1 MGAGARRC
9 SSPAGSSIRRSKHPS
24 RPWITAWAS
33 SRMSTWCWGIFLATA
48 PRPRSSSRSTGW
60 CPGSGWAGSCSPSGR
75 RWPSSR
81 RRGDPREGF
90 LATLGHSGGRGA
102 GADAAGLR
110 LQDESARDSLA
121 APGQAGGAFLH
132 RSQGARALQARG
144 RADRRACP
152 PATGHSSQGDVVSRG
167 LAGVLATL
175 LLLAGPAAAT
185 PVDEKTVHD
194 VAAQLRCVV
203 CQSLS
208 VADSPSET
216 ASQMRGI
223 IRERLAAGES
233 PAEVRAY
240 FVEKYG
246 EWILLAPPK
255 SGFNLLV
262 WVVPF
267 VGLGLGLVLVA
278 VVLRR
283 WSRKIPPG
291 APATVDPALRERI
304 RREMSE
310 TESP

>member
-1 MGAGARRC
+1 M
-9 SSPAGSSIRRSKHPS
+9 I
-24 RPWITAWAS
+24 
-33 SRMSTWCWGIFLATA
+33 
-48 PRPRSSSRSTGW
+48 
-60 CPGSGWAGSCSPSGR
+60 
-75 RWPSSR
+75 
-81 RRGDPREGF
+81 
-90 LATLGHSGGRGA
+90 
-102 GADAAGLR
+102 
-110 LQDESARDSLA
+110 
-121 APGQAGGAFLH
+121 
-132 RSQGARALQARG
+132 
-144 RADRRACP
+144 
-152 PATGHSSQGDVVSRG
+152 RG

-175 LLLAGPAAAT
+175 LLLAGAAAAV
-185 PVDEKTVHD
+185 PVDETTVHD

-267 VGLGLGLVLVA
+267 AGLGLGLVLVA

-291 APATVDPALRERI
+291 APAGVDPALRERI
-304 RREMSE
+304 RREVSE

>member
-1 MGAGARRC
+1 V
-9 SSPAGSSIRRSKHPS
+9 I
-24 RPWITAWAS
+24 
-33 SRMSTWCWGIFLATA
+33 
-48 PRPRSSSRSTGW
+48 
-60 CPGSGWAGSCSPSGR
+60 
-75 RWPSSR
+75 
-81 RRGDPREGF
+81 
-90 LATLGHSGGRGA
+90 
-102 GADAAGLR
+102 
-110 LQDESARDSLA
+110 
-121 APGQAGGAFLH
+121 
-132 RSQGARALQARG
+132 
-144 RADRRACP
+144 
-152 PATGHSSQGDVVSRG
+152 RG
-167 LAGVLATL
+167 LARVLATL
-175 LLLAGPAAAT
+175 MLLAGAAGAV
-185 PVDEKTVHD
+185 PVDETTVHD

-216 ASQMRGI
+216 ANQMRGI

-267 VGLGLGLVLVA
+267 AGLGLGLVLVA

-291 APATVDPALRERI
+291 APAGVDPALRERI